1 MSKFGILQVADVV
14 FFDMET
20 NKPAIIFDSLKV
32 STIENESE
40 SAEARGGKG
49 NPVRVS
55 WSYGRTATLAMED
68 ALLSMES
75 LSALSGNAVEEATV
89 AYGREI
95 LTVTEEGTVTL
106 AREPKDGKVTVFA
119 NDNGIIGEEVAL
131 AGTASGNV
139 LTDVALKEG
148 DKIMVFYEYVAPE
161 GSKKVRFS
169 ADKFPGTYRVI
180 GDTVVRDE
188 ATGRDRAMQFVIHK
202 ASLQSNFSITLDAE
216 NISTFDFNLSV
227 MKDNDSNDLY
237 ELIKLA

>member
-20 NKPAIIFDSLKV
+20 KKPAILFDSLKV

-49 NPVRVS
+49 NPIRVS
-55 WSYGRTATLAMED
+55 WSYGRTATLALED

-75 LSALSGNAVEEATV
+75 LSTLSGNAVEEATV
-89 AYGREI
+89 AYGREMV
-95 LTVTEEGTVTL
+95 TVGTDGSVTLSETPVEGT
-106 AREPKDGKVTVFA
+106 VTVFA
-119 NDNGIIGEEVAL
+119 NNDGIIGDEVQPVSA
-131 AGTASGNV
+131 TAEKITGLN
-139 LTDVALKEG
+139 AG
-148 DKIMVFYEYVAPE
+148 DKVMVFYEYTAPE
-161 GSKKVRFS
+161 GSKRIRFS
-169 ADKFPGTYRVI
+169 ADKFPGTYKVI

-188 ATGRDRAMQFVIHK
+188 STGRDKAMQFVIHK
-202 ASLQSNFSITLDAE
+202 AQLQSNFSITLDAE
-216 NISTFDFNLSV
+216 NVSTFDFNLNV